1 MPICSNF
8 SLLACDPKEVQPAHL
23 SVFYR
28 WVLQVSCL
36 LATLQCCSKAADA
49 PAVRPPKTLIEQ
61 ASMNRA
67 LAERGEIQNKAAGQ
81 VDPFHAFSFSE
92 SVASSGIAFRHQ
104 IVDDA
109 GKNFRG
115 NHYDHGSAVAAADI
129 DGDGLPDLFFAS
141 QLGSNGLYRNLGGGK
156 FQDITALAR
165 VGMADQI
172 SVGASFADLD
182 NDGLP
187 DLMVT
192 TVRHGNRLFH
202 NLGGGRFED
211 VTQASGFGYSGH
223 SSGIVCFDFDRDGL
237 LDILVCNVGR
247 YTTDQKGAGG
257 YFIGFPN
264 GFQGHLFPD
273 RTEYSILYKNLG
285 GLRFKEITQ
294 EAGLRVPGWTGD
306 ATFTDLNGDGF
317 PDLYLLNM
325 QGDNHYFENQSGR
338 QFLDKTAAT
347 FPETSWGGM
356 GIKFFEFSQDGHPS
370 LFVTDMHSDM
380 TGLQTKISKTNFTQA
395 FEKNKSESWCT
406 TEYTDD
412 YLQGAANNVFGNS
425 FYRGTESG
433 KFTEVSDQVGA
444 ETFWPW
450 GISVGDL
457 NADGFEDVFIPA
469 GMGFGFRYGINSV
482 LLNVNGVHF
491 ADAEFILGIEPRS
504 LARRYHTAFVLDCD
518 GADKDHPLARGHK
531 GKLPISAPASSRS
544 AVILDIDGD
553 GDLDIVTNEMGDA
566 PMVLVSDLAARKTVN
581 FLPVRLVGK
590 TSNRDG
596 LGAQVRVTSGGRIW
610 TQFNDGKSGHLG
622 QSSLPLYFGLG
633 TSTNV
638 EKVEILW
645 PSGKRQTIEPPIS
658 TRKLLVAAEPD

>member
-1 MPICSNF
+1 MPIRSKYPVLVRHHRDVRP
-8 SLLACDPKEVQPAHL
+8 SHL
-23 SVFYR
+23 I
-28 WVLQVSCL
+28 VLFRRVSQISCL
-36 LATLQCCSKAADA
+36 LATIQFRSPAADSP
-49 PAVRPPKTLIEQ
+49 PAVTPRNLIEQ
-61 ASMNRA
+61 PSMNRA
-67 LAERGEIQNKAAGQ
+67 LAERSRLQKQTAGQ
-81 VDPFHAFSFSE
+81 VDAFHNFSFTE
-92 SVASSGIAFRHQ
+92 SLATSGITFRHQ

-109 GKNFRG
+109 GKHFRG
-115 NHYDHGSAVAAADI
+115 NHYDHGSAVVSADV

-141 QLGSNGLYRNLGGGK
+141 QLGSNGLFRNLGGGH
-156 FQDITALAR
+156 FQDITALAG

-187 DLMVT
+187 DLVVT

-211 VTQASGFGYSGH
+211 VTQAAGFGYSGH

-247 YTTDQKGAGG
+247 YTTDDKGAGG
-257 YFIGFPN
+257 YYVGFPN

-285 GLRFKEITQ
+285 AMRFKEITQ

-306 ATFTDLNGDGF
+306 ASFTDLNGDGF

-325 QGDNHYFENQSGR
+325 QGDNHYFENQLGH
-338 QFLDKTAAT
+338 QFIDRTAAT
-347 FPETSWGGM
+347 FPKTSWGGM
-356 GIKFFEFSQDGHPS
+356 GIKFFDFSQDGHPS

-380 TGLQTKISKTNFTQA
+380 TGLQTRISKTNFTLS
-395 FEKNKSESWCT
+395 FEKSKSESWCT

-425 FYRGTESG
+425 FYRGAEGG

-482 LLNVNGVHF
+482 LLNVNGNHF
-491 ADAEFILGIEPRS
+491 ADAEFILGVEPRA

-518 GADKDHPLARGHK
+518 GADRDHPLARGHT
-531 GKLPISAPASSRS
+531 GMLPISAPASSRS
-544 AVILDIDGD
+544 SVILDIDGD
-553 GDLDIVTNEMGDA
+553 GDLDIVSNEMGDA
-566 PMVLVSDLAARKTVN
+566 PMVLVSDLASRKAVN
-581 FLPVRLVGK
+581 FLTVRLVGK

-596 LGAQVRVTSGGRIW
+596 LGAQVRVTSGGRTW
-610 TQFNDGKSGHLG
+610 TQFHDGKSGHLG

-633 TSTNV
+633 ASTNI
-638 EKVEILW
+638 EKVEVLW
-645 PSGKRQTIEPPIS
+645 PSGKRQTIVPPIPVG
-658 TRKLLVAAEPD
+658 KLLVATEPE